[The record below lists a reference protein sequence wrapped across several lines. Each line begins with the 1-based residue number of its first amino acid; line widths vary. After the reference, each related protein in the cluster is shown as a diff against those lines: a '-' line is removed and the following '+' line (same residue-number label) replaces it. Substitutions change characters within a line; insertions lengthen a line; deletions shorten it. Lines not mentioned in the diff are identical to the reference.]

1 MPSVTVTDISGPVY
15 EGMWNYPPP
24 LDSYLKDFKLRK
36 VEIPFG
42 GEVYSVEVFEN
53 VKAQTG
59 TYLESPAQYRE
70 GNRFTVNEKPLAHFF
85 LREARLLF
93 VPYDQLPVKDGKRY
107 VGLDHVRAAE
117 KEPIPE
123 GCAILVGTGYGG
135 KWRSRDFF
143 SGSWFFR
150 REAMRYLLDKNPIL
164 IGADSAEWENPKD
177 PEGIFADIYRTDAFI
192 LAPCVN
198 LENVKQY
205 RVKLTVFPLN
215 VQNAF
220 ICPARAAVVEEP

>member
-1 MPSVTVTDISGPVY
+1 MPEVSVTDISGPIY
-15 EGMWNYPPP
+15 EGMWNFPPP
-24 LDSYLKDFKLRK
+24 LDSYLKDFKLKK

-42 GEVYSVEVFEN
+42 GEVYTVEVFEN

-59 TYLESPAQYRE
+59 TYLESPAQYRKE
-70 GNRFTVNEKPLAHFF
+70 NRYTVNEKPLAEFF

-93 VPYDQLPVKDGKRY
+93 IPYDTLAVQDGKRF
-107 VGLDHVRAAE
+107 VSLEQVRRAE

-135 KWRSRDFF
+135 HWKNREFF

-150 REAMRYLLDKNPIL
+150 REAMRYLLDKKPLL
-164 IGADSAEWENPKD
+164 IGADSAEWENPKN
-177 PEGIFADIYRTDAFI
+177 PEGLFADIYRTDTFI

-198 LENVKQY
+198 LEKIRQY
-205 RVKLTVFPLN
+205 RVKLTVFALN
-215 VQNAF
+215 VQGAF
-220 ICPARAAVVEEP
+220 ICPVRAAVSEE